1 MRQRRSNFKDLDCDS
16 DFSQTAL
23 STRVSVLV
31 RAGDWGGYLASYT
44 FRCYRFLEFPEHSFE
59 FLYNPNNQLK
69 VCNFYQGS
77 RELRGSVETTFLQAR
92 IVTGRLKVRCP
103 SKVVVSQIRGTPV

>member
-1 MRQRRSNFKDLDCDS
+1 MSEAAVRQRRSNFKDLDCDS
-16 DFSQTAL
+16 DGLASLNILNFSQTAL

-44 FRCYRFLEFPEHSFE
+44 FRCYRFLEFPERSFE

-69 VCNFYQGS
+69 VCDFYQGS
-77 RELRGSVETTFLQAR
+77 RELRGSASLLQIAW
-92 IVTGRLKVRCP
+92 
-103 SKVVVSQIRGTPV
+103 VS